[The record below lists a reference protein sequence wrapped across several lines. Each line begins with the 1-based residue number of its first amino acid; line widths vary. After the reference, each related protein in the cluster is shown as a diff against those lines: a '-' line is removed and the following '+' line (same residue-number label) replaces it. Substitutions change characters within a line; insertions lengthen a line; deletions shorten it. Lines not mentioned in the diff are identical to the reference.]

1 MMRRICRASSV
12 SILSLVAT
20 ATVLGFAVAVSGCK
34 SKDAEA
40 AAEVSVQAEK
50 AEKKAL
56 TEYVSGD
63 TVLSPLAQ
71 AAIVPKISAPVKRF
85 LVQRGAH
92 VHSGQLLAEL
102 ENSDLLAAVHD
113 SRGALSQADAS
124 YATTTQAAVLED
136 MQKAKLDVE
145 QAKANL
151 DVQQSVFTSREA
163 LFQQGAIPRR
173 DLDTARAALVQAK
186 ATMDIA
192 EQHLRSLNSV
202 SQKATI
208 KNAAGVLDSAQ
219 GKYEAAQAGLSYSE
233 IRSPIDGVV
242 TDRPLFAGEMAN
254 AGQAIV
260 TVMDV
265 SSLIAKVHLSQ
276 EQASGI
282 RQGAPAEVNIAG
294 ISEPVSGT
302 VMLVSPALD
311 QGSTTLEVWVVVKN
325 KAGVYKAGTPV
336 HVSIATRTVPDAIA
350 IPNEALISTKA
361 GTKAVMIIGPD
372 GIARQK
378 EVTTGITD
386 GHDTQ
391 ILNGVEAGTQVV
403 TKGAYGM
410 DDGTKVKVVAAGAEE
425 GGADDEKPSAA
436 TPQKGEQK

>member
-1 MMRRICRASSV
+1 
-12 SILSLVAT
+12 
-20 ATVLGFAVAVSGCK
+20 
-34 SKDAEA
+34 
-40 AAEVSVQAEK
+40 
-50 AEKKAL
+50 
-56 TEYVSGD
+56 
-63 TVLSPLAQ
+63 
-71 AAIVPKISAPVKRF
+71 

-102 ENSDLLAAVHD
+102 ENRDLIAAVHD
-113 SRGALSQADAS
+113 SRGALAQADAS

-151 DVQQSVFTSREA
+151 EVQQSVFSAREV
-163 LFQQGAIPRR
+163 LLQQGAIPRR
-173 DLDTARAALVQAK
+173 DLDTARAALVQSK
-186 ATMDIA
+186 AAMDIA

-219 GKYEAAQAGLSYSE
+219 GKYEAAQAGLSFSE
-233 IRSPIDGVV
+233 IRSPINGVV

-276 EQASGI
+276 EQASSI
-282 RQGAPAEVNIAG
+282 RKGGTALLNIVG
-294 ISEPVSGT
+294 NSEPVTGT
-302 VMLVSPALD
+302 VMLVSPELD
-311 QGSTTLEVWVVVKN
+311 PGSTTLEVWVVVKN
-325 KAGVYKAGTPV
+325 NDEAYKAGTPV
-336 HVSIATRTVPDAIA
+336 HVSIATHTEPDAIS

-361 GTKAVMIIGPD
+361 GTKAVMLIGPD

-391 ILNGVEAGTQVV
+391 ILHGVEPGSQVI

-410 DDGTKVKVVAAGAEE
+410 DDGTKVKVVAASAEE
-425 GGADDEKPSAA
+425 GEQGAADDAKPSAA
-436 TPQKGEQK
+436 SPQKGGHK